1 MKEGGRS
8 LYDVC
13 GITDGDHHYV
23 SSNFYDGVWNGLYE
37 LHNRITVELWD
48 RIVKLMQDFK
58 PGCRWFSAD
67 QNDPDGHGYMK
78 KISEVWQALTS
89 KLTRLMGIGSHGDR
103 NMQEKKWWKVEF
115 PDYVLDIIS
124 FSHANGDDEEQNFFP
139 WITAVLRGHQVQEET
154 WIHKLWISMVEKI
167 RHIFSKVTDTVNFEE
182 KSSKSWTGVV
192 YTKVSDNFDPF
203 YLRKLGFL
211 HAEEDAGI
219 WNKAM
224 SIFRPESSNANPA
237 IKEWLMR
244 QAAYYYDELLSVL
257 SKQKGFYVRCVKC
270 WHELL
275 WNVDTTPLSC
285 FNEIAYNSKE
295 ENKVNEDS
303 TLLTKLK
310 SIFWITFAT
319 VMRYTLALIVAFIGL
334 AAIVVVMEEISKR
347 TSRLYGI
354 EKSNTFQTI
363 SLETNS
369 IQKKPI
375 LCTSRTDLSHF

>member
-1 MKEGGRS
+1 MDESEFAESTFIGTRVKTLSSDTKVCCRFFATERREFNERCDTWLQTMKEGGRS

-37 LHNRITVELWD
+37 LHNRITVKLWD

-78 KISEVWQALTS
+78 KISEMWQALTS

-103 NMQEKKWWKVEF
+103 NMKEKKWWKVEF

-124 FSHANGDDEEQNFFP
+124 FIHVNRKGNDEDQNLYS
-139 WITAVLRGHQVQEET
+139 WITSVLRGHQVQEEN
-154 WIHKLWISMVEKI
+154 WMQKMWNSMIATI
-167 RHIFSKVTDTVNFEE
+167 RHNFSKVTDKVNFEE

-192 YTKVSDNFDPF
+192 YTKVGDIFDTL
-203 YLRKLGFL
+203 YLGKLGYR
-211 HAEEDAGI
+211 HADENAGI

-224 SIFRPESSNANPA
+224 SMLRPESSNSNPA
-237 IKEWLMR
+237 IKDWLMR

-257 SKQKGFYVRCVKC
+257 SKQKGFYARGAKY

-275 WNVDTTPLSC
+275 WNVDTTQI
-285 FNEIAYNSKE
+285 N
-295 ENKVNEDS
+295 
-303 TLLTKLK
+303 
-310 SIFWITFAT
+310 
-319 VMRYTLALIVAFIGL
+319 
-334 AAIVVVMEEISKR
+334 
-347 TSRLYGI
+347 
-354 EKSNTFQTI
+354 
-363 SLETNS
+363 
-369 IQKKPI
+369 IQDNI
-375 LCTSRTDLSHF
+375 